1 MLKIT
6 KFEAGEV
13 VLYDCVCFF
22 SFILSKNVNFLDFG
36 DYN

>member
-6 KFEAGEV
+6 NFEAGEF
-13 VLYDCVCFF
+13 VLYVFL
-22 SFILSKNVNFLDFG
+22 SVILSKNVNFLDFG